1 MVFYLAAIEGV
12 FHKSFKKKKKK
23 SSFTE
28 MESEDSFFL
37 TIIKGNIAFSV
48 LYGRNIKSI
57 MLECFCDSLI
67 GRFFSSGLWVV

>member
-12 FHKSFKKKKKK
+12 FHKSFKKKKKQ
-23 SSFTE
+23 FYRNGIRGL
-28 MESEDSFFL
+28 FFL

>member
-37 TIIKGNIAFSV
+37 TIMYYMAEILRVLCLNAFV
-48 LYGRNIKSI
+48 TL
-57 MLECFCDSLI
+57 
-67 GRFFSSGLWVV
+67 